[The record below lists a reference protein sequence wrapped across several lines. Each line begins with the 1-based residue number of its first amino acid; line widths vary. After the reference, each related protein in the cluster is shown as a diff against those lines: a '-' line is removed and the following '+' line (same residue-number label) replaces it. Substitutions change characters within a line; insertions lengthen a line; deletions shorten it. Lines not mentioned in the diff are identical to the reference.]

1 MNDSFLEDLGLLPP
15 TNAKSNSVPIDRHVT
30 TRNATSTPLHQLHS
44 PKGEALNQKIE
55 QPTFSEKQ
63 SVLKEYTVRETKKII
78 EHDARKQQTKV
89 RISERRDKT
98 ASDSKLKPIE
108 NKVKSD
114 EKEIKEDMRAKIRET
129 KVRLTESKPVSKDRM
144 RRSGSCKESN
154 PAWDMCAKENRP
166 SDGSKG
172 ATSQVEIVK
181 EKPKSQESLNKP
193 DAKGI
198 DPDALLDAI
207 KDIVSTH
214 TKQESSKILRVMQEL
229 HFHSQASLI
238 KNILVQTDEI
248 TNEIRP
254 SKESSTVRSLME
266 QNERLKED
274 IVFLQKQN
282 AELQKKMEEL
292 DHLKQENLT
301 LKLKCKELFK

>member
-15 TNAKSNSVPIDRHVT
+15 TNTKSNTIPVDRHIT
-30 TRNATSTPLHQLHS
+30 TRTATSTPLHQLHS
-44 PKGEALNQKIE
+44 PKGDTLNQKIE

-63 SVLKEYTVRETKKII
+63 SVLKEYSIRETKKIL
-78 EHDARKQQTKV
+78 EQDAKKQQTKV
-89 RISERRDKT
+89 RISEKRDKI
-98 ASDSKLKPIE
+98 ASDTKLKPIE

-114 EKEIKEDMRAKIRET
+114 EKEIKDDIRTKIRET
-129 KVRLTESKPVSKDRM
+129 KVRIAESKTASKDRM

-154 PAWDMCAKENRP
+154 QAWDMCAKENRP

-172 ATSQVEIVK
+172 SSSQVEIAK
-181 EKPKSQESLNKP
+181 EKAKSHESSNKS
-193 DAKGI
+193 DVKGI
-198 DPDALLDAI
+198 NPDALLDAI

-214 TKQESSKILRVMQEL
+214 TKQESSKILRFMQEL
-229 HFHSQASLI
+229 HFHSQANLI

-282 AELQKKMEEL
+282 AELQKKLEEL